1 MARVKHKV
9 AIVTGAARG
18 LGFAIANRLAME
30 GAAVV
35 ITDVLDEVGTAAAEK
50 ITAAG
55 GCCSYM
61 HQDVTDEAAWP
72 ALVDAV
78 MAHYGGLHILVNNA
92 GIVIPESVETETL
105 DSWRK
110 TQSVNLD
117 AVFMGTKQAVIAM
130 RESGGSVINIS
141 SIEGLVGNPRIAA
154 YNASKGG
161 VKLLTKSAALYCAE
175 QGYRVRVNSVHPGY
189 ILTDMVRDGLNSIG
203 PEAWDEARAAI
214 PCGELGEADDVA
226 WGVLYLASDEAKY
239 VTGSELVI
247 DGGYTAR

>member
-35 ITDVLDEVGTAAAEK
+35 ITDVLDEVGTAAAGK

-55 GCCSYM
+55 GRCSYR

-72 ALVDAV
+72 TLVDAV
-78 MAHYGGLHILVNNA
+78 VAQYGGLHILVNNA

-130 RESGGSVINIS
+130 RDSGGSVINMS
-141 SIEGLVGNPRIAA
+141 SIEGLVGNPNIVA

-161 VKLLTKSAALYCAE
+161 VKLLTKSAALYCAQ

-189 ILTDMVRDGLNSIG
+189 ILTDMVRDGLNSMG
-203 PEAWDEARAAI
+203 PEAWEEAAAAI
-214 PCGELGEADDVA
+214 PGGELGEADDVA